1 MPEALARTYA
11 RFVAGLDY
19 PQLPAP
25 AVDKLK
31 ASLLHAAFVSLI
43 GAQTAHGKAA
53 IELVKEEEASPGGA
67 TVLADGAR
75 ATRSGAAFANSKLMH
90 ATNQTDS
97 YRMLIHPGPCIIPA
111 ALATAELSAA
121 SGRELLTAIAAGYEV
136 EARIA
141 GDFIPATQ
149 ARGFRCSPVYGTLG
163 AAVTT
168 ARLLR
173 LNEDQTVTALA
184 LACTFAGG
192 TTEGPRV
199 SGREMLYHEPNATRS
214 GIMAALLARENLR
227 GSETCLEG
235 DAGFYNAF
243 VGNNRG
249 ELPYTFPFNPPG
261 DGGPGETSLAA
272 TVEGLG
278 RRWELMH
285 VTPKIYPTA
294 GYNCPVIEL
303 TSRMRSACDIAP
315 EDVASIT
322 VEMNW
327 LETTYP
333 SPAFPN
339 TDRRMPGVGSTHYF
353 TAYTWTHGSYPPLR
367 QRLDP
372 GLGAAFN
379 PEAGRAAFNPEAGR
393 AAFNPEAG
401 RAAFNPEAGRA
412 AFNPDAGLDRRVMEL
427 QERVEVIGQ
436 RTRGSFAPRI
446 TVRTRSGDEFA
457 DEFSGD
463 ELKWDFA
470 TEAARISQVF
480 PQMDWPIA
488 KLEGLVTAVA
498 AIDSAPDVTALLS
511 CCVPGRPAGSE
522 NA

>member
-19 PQLPAP
+19 SQLSAA

-31 ASLLHAAFVSLI
+31 ASLLHATFVSLV

-53 IELVKEEEASPGGA
+53 IELVKEEEANPNGA

-111 ALATAELSAA
+111 ALATAELTGAN
-121 SGRELLTAIAAGYEV
+121 GQQLLTAMAAGYEV

-168 ARLLR
+168 AKLLG
-173 LNEDQTVTALA
+173 LDEDQIVTALA
-184 LACTFAGG
+184 LACTFAAG

-249 ELPYTFPFNPPG
+249 ELSYTFSVNPPQDPDG
-261 DGGPGETSLAA
+261 EWGGPSTTDLAA

-278 RRWELMH
+278 DRWELMH

-303 TSRMRSACDIAP
+303 TTRMRAAHDIAP
-315 EDVASIT
+315 EDVEHIT
-322 VEMNW
+322 VELNW

-339 TDRRMPGVGSTHYF
+339 SDRRMPGVGSTHYF

-372 GLGAAFN
+372 GIDSADF
-379 PEAGRAAFNPEAGR
+379 
-393 AAFNPEAG
+393 
-401 RAAFNPEAGRA
+401 
-412 AFNPDAGLDRRVMEL
+412 DRQVMAL
-427 QERVEVIGQ
+427 QERVEVVGQ

-446 TVRTRSGDEFA
+446 TVRTRSGGEYSDEFN
-457 DEFSGD
+457 GD

-470 TEAARISQVF
+470 TETVRIGELF
-480 PQMDWPIA
+480 PQMDWPAA
-488 KLEGLVTAVA
+488 KLDGLAAAVSGIGNAPGVAGLVA
-498 AIDSAPDVTALLS
+498 
-511 CCVPGRPAGSE
+511 CCVPG
-522 NA
+522 

>member
-19 PQLPAP
+19 AQLPAD

-31 ASLLHAAFVSLI
+31 ASLLHATFVSLI
-43 GAQTAHGKAA
+43 GAQTAHGRAA
-53 IELVKEEEASPGGA
+53 IELVREEEASPNGA
-67 TVLADGAR
+67 TVLAASSPLGRVR

-111 ALATAELSAA
+111 ALATAEM
-121 SGRELLTAIAAGYEV
+121 SGATGQQVLTAMAAGYEV

-168 ARLLR
+168 AKLLG
-173 LNEDQTVTALA
+173 LDEDQMVTALA
-184 LACTFAGG
+184 LACTFTGG

-249 ELPYTFPFNPPG
+249 ELPYTFSANPPG
-261 DGGPGETSLAA
+261 DGGPGTTDLAA

-278 RRWELMH
+278 DRWELMH

-303 TSRMRSACDIAP
+303 TTLMRANHAIAP
-315 EDVASIT
+315 EDVESIT

-353 TAYTWTHGSYPPLR
+353 TAYTWVHGSYPPLR

-372 GLGAAFN
+372 GIDSADF
-379 PEAGRAAFNPEAGR
+379 
-393 AAFNPEAG
+393 
-401 RAAFNPEAGRA
+401 
-412 AFNPDAGLDRRVMEL
+412 DRQVMEL
-427 QERVEVIGQ
+427 QERVEVVGQ
-436 RTRGSFAPRI
+436 RKRGSFAPRI
-446 TVRTRSGDEFA
+446 TVRTRSGGEFA
-457 DEFSGD
+457 DEFTGD
-463 ELKWDFA
+463 ELKLDFA
-470 TEAARISQVF
+470 TETDQVARLF
-480 PQMDWPIA
+480 PQMDWPRS
-488 KLEGLVTAVA
+488 KLDGLVSAVS
-498 AIDSAPDVTALLS
+498 AIDSAPDVGALIAA
-511 CCVPGRPAGSE
+511 CVPD
-522 NA
+522 

>member
-11 RFVAGLDY
+11 RFVTNLEY
-19 PQLPAP
+19 RQLPME

-31 ASLLHAAFVSLI
+31 ASLLHASFVSLI
-43 GAQTAHGKAA
+43 GARTAHGKAA
-53 IELVKEEEASPGGA
+53 IELVKEEEPNANGA

-111 ALATAELSAA
+111 ALATAEI
-121 SGRELLTAIAAGYEV
+121 SGATGQQLLTAMAAGYEV

-163 AAVTT
+163 AAITT
-168 ARLLR
+168 AKLLG
-173 LNEDQTVTALA
+173 LDEDQTVTALA

-249 ELPYTFPFNPPG
+249 ELAYTFSFNHPE
-261 DGGPGETSLAA
+261 DGGPGTTELAK

-278 RRWELMH
+278 DRWELLH

-303 TSRMRSACDIAP
+303 ATRMRNGNAVLPDDI
-315 EDVASIT
+315 ESIS

-353 TAYTWTHGSYPPLR
+353 TAYTWVHGSYPPLR

-372 GLGAAFN
+372 GIDSADF
-379 PEAGRAAFNPEAGR
+379 
-393 AAFNPEAG
+393 
-401 RAAFNPEAGRA
+401 
-412 AFNPDAGLDRRVMEL
+412 DRQVMAL
-427 QERVEVIGQ
+427 QERVEVVGQ

-446 TVRTRSGDEFA
+446 TVRTRSGEEIA
-457 DEFSGD
+457 DEFTGD

-470 TEAARISQVF
+470 TTSARLRELF
-480 PQMDWPIA
+480 PQMDWPAA
-488 KLEGLVTAVA
+488 KLDGLAAAVSG
-498 AIDSAPDVTALLS
+498 IDSAADVAGLVG
-511 CCVPGRPAGSE
+511 CCVPG
-522 NA
+522 

>member
-19 PQLPAP
+19 SQLPAGV
-25 AVDKLK
+25 VDKLK
-31 ASLLHAAFVSLI
+31 ASLLHATFVSLI
-43 GAQTAHGKAA
+43 GARTAHGKAA
-53 IELVKEEEASPGGA
+53 IELVKEEESSANGA

-111 ALATAELSAA
+111 ALASAELSCA
-121 SGRELLTAIAAGYEV
+121 SGQQLLTAMAAGYEV

-141 GDFIPATQ
+141 GDFIPSTQ

-163 AAVTT
+163 AAVAT
-168 ARLLR
+168 AKLLG
-173 LNEDQTVTALA
+173 LDEDQVVTALA

-249 ELPYTFPFNPPG
+249 ELPYTFSSNPPG
-261 DGGPGETSLAA
+261 DGGPGTTDLAA
-272 TVEGLG
+272 TVEWLG
-278 RRWELMH
+278 ERWELMH

-303 TSRMRSACDIAP
+303 TTRMRAAHDIPP
-315 EDVASIT
+315 ESIESIT

-353 TAYTWTHGSYPPLR
+353 TAYTWAHGSYPPLR

-372 GLGAAFN
+372 GIDSADF
-379 PEAGRAAFNPEAGR
+379 
-393 AAFNPEAG
+393 
-401 RAAFNPEAGRA
+401 
-412 AFNPDAGLDRRVMEL
+412 DRQVMDL
-427 QERVEVIGQ
+427 QERVTVDGQ

-446 TVRTRSGDEFA
+446 TVRTRSGDEVS
-457 DEFSGD
+457 DEFTGD

-470 TEAARISQVF
+470 TTSNRLSQLF
-480 PQMDWPIA
+480 PDMEWPTD
-488 KLEGLVTAVA
+488 KLSGLASAVSG
-498 AIDSAPDVTALLS
+498 IDSAPDASGLIT
-511 CCVPGRPAGSE
+511 CCVPG
-522 NA
+522 

>member
-1 MPEALARTYA
+1 MAEALARTYA
-11 RFVAGLDY
+11 RFVAGLEY
-19 PQLPAP
+19 SQLPTP
-25 AVDKLK
+25 TVDKLK
-31 ASLLHAAFVSLI
+31 ASLLHATFVSLV
-43 GAQTAHGKAA
+43 GAQTAHGKSA
-53 IELVKEEEASPGGA
+53 IELVKEEESSTNGA
-67 TVLADGAR
+67 TLLADGAR

-111 ALATAELSAA
+111 ALATAEM
-121 SGRELLTAIAAGYEV
+121 SGANGHRLLTAMAAGYEV

-141 GDFIPATQ
+141 GDFIPTTQ

-168 ARLLR
+168 AKLLG
-173 LNEDQTVTALA
+173 LDEDQTVTALA

-235 DAGFYNAF
+235 DAGFYNGF

-249 ELPYTFPFNPPG
+249 ELSYTFSFNPPG
-261 DGGPGETSLAA
+261 DGGPGTTDLAQ

-278 RRWELMH
+278 DRWELLH

-303 TSRMRSACDIAP
+303 TARMRAAHDIAP
-315 EDVASIT
+315 EEVERIT

-353 TAYTWTHGSYPPLR
+353 TAYTWTYGSYPPLR

-372 GLGAAFN
+372 GIDSADF
-379 PEAGRAAFNPEAGR
+379 
-393 AAFNPEAG
+393 
-401 RAAFNPEAGRA
+401 
-412 AFNPDAGLDRRVMEL
+412 DRQVMEL
-427 QERVEVIGQ
+427 QERVEVVGQ

-446 TVRTRSGDEFA
+446 TVRTRSGDEFS
-457 DEFSGD
+457 DEFNGD
-463 ELKWDFA
+463 ELKWDLQ
-470 TEAARISQVF
+470 TEVVRLSQLF
-480 PQMDWPIA
+480 PLMDWPA
-488 KLEGLVTAVA
+488 KKLEGLVTAVSS
-498 AIDSAPDVTALLS
+498 IDSVADVSDLID
-511 CCVPGRPAGSE
+511 CCVPD
-522 NA
+522 

>member
-1 MPEALARTYA
+1 M
-11 RFVAGLDY
+11 
-19 PQLPAP
+19 
-25 AVDKLK
+25 
-31 ASLLHAAFVSLI
+31 
-43 GAQTAHGKAA
+43 
-53 IELVKEEEASPGGA
+53 
-67 TVLADGAR
+67 
-75 ATRSGAAFANSKLMH
+75 
-90 ATNQTDS
+90 
-97 YRMLIHPGPCIIPA
+97 
-111 ALATAELSAA
+111 
-121 SGRELLTAIAAGYEV
+121 AAGYEV

-163 AAVTT
+163 AAVAT
-168 ARLLR
+168 AKLLG
-173 LNEDQTVTALA
+173 LDEDQTVTALA

-214 GIMAALLARENLR
+214 GIMAALLSRENLR

-249 ELPYTFPFNPPG
+249 ELAYTFSVNPPSAPDG
-261 DGGPGETSLAA
+261 EWGGPGTTDLAA
-272 TVEGLG
+272 TVAELG
-278 RRWELMH
+278 SRWELMH

-303 TSRMRSACDIAP
+303 TTRMRAAHNIAP
-315 EDVASIT
+315 EDVERIT

-353 TAYTWTHGSYPPLR
+353 TAYTWSHGSYPPLR

-372 GLGAAFN
+372 GIDSADF
-379 PEAGRAAFNPEAGR
+379 
-393 AAFNPEAG
+393 
-401 RAAFNPEAGRA
+401 
-412 AFNPDAGLDRRVMEL
+412 DRQVMEL
-427 QERVEVIGQ
+427 QERIEVVGQ
-436 RTRGSFAPRI
+436 RRRGSFAPRI
-446 TVRTRSGDEFA
+446 TVRTRAGEEYSDEFT
-457 DEFSGD
+457 GD

-470 TEAARISQVF
+470 TTRARLEALF
-480 PQMDWPIA
+480 PQMDWPAA
-488 KLEGLVTAVA
+488 KLEGMAAAVA
-498 AIDSAPDVTALLS
+498 GMERAPDMSALVA
-511 CCVPGRPAGSE
+511 CCVPG
-522 NA
+522 

>member
-1 MPEALARTYA
+1 MAEALARTYA
-11 RFVAGLDY
+11 RFVAELEY
-19 PQLPAP
+19 PHLPAP
-25 AVDKLK
+25 VVDKLK
-31 ASLLHAAFVSLI
+31 ASLLHAMFVSLI
-43 GAQTAHGKAA
+43 GARTPHGKAS
-53 IELVKEEEASPGGA
+53 IELVKEEEPSEGGA
-67 TVLADGAR
+67 TILADGAR

-111 ALATAELSAA
+111 ALATAELKGA
-121 SGRELLTAIAAGYEV
+121 SGQQLLTAMAAGYEV

-141 GDFIPATQ
+141 GDFIPSTQ

-168 ARLLR
+168 AKLLG
-173 LNEDQTVTALA
+173 LDEDQTVTALA

-199 SGREMLYHEPNATRS
+199 SGREMLYHEPNATRN
-214 GIMAALLARENLR
+214 GIMAALLARENLS

-235 DAGFYNAF
+235 EAGFYNAF

-249 ELPYTFPFNPPG
+249 ELSYTFSTSPPG
-261 DGGPGETSLAA
+261 DGGPGRTDMEET
-272 TVEGLG
+272 VKGLG
-278 RRWELMH
+278 DRWELMH

-303 TSRMRSACDIAP
+303 ATQMRAAHGIVP
-315 EDVASIT
+315 EEVEGIT

-353 TAYTWTHGSYPPLR
+353 TAYTWVHSSYPPLR
-367 QRLDP
+367 QRIDP
-372 GLGAAFN
+372 GIDSA
-379 PEAGRAAFNPEAGR
+379 
-393 AAFNPEAG
+393 
-401 RAAFNPEAGRA
+401 
-412 AFNPDAGLDRRVMEL
+412 DLDRRVMDM
-427 QERVEVIGQ
+427 QARVEVVGQ

-446 TVRTRSGDEFA
+446 TVRSRSGESYSAEFT
-457 DEFSGD
+457 GD
-463 ELKWDFA
+463 ELKWDFP
-470 TEAARISQVF
+470 TTSSRLRELF
-480 PQMDWPIA
+480 PQMEWPA
-488 KLEGLVTAVA
+488 SKLEALVGTVSALEGAQDVSGLVE
-498 AIDSAPDVTALLS
+498 
-511 CCVPGRPAGSE
+511 CCVPD
-522 NA
+522 

>member
-1 MPEALARTYA
+1 MAEALARTYA
-11 RFVAGLDY
+11 RFVAGLEY
-19 PQLPAP
+19 SQLPAP
-25 AVDKLK
+25 AIDKLK
-31 ASLLHAAFVSLI
+31 ASLLHATFVSLI

-53 IELVKEEEASPGGA
+53 IELITQEEASPRGA

-75 ATRSGAAFANSKLMH
+75 ATRGGAAFANSKLMH

-97 YRMLIHPGPCIIPA
+97 YRMLIHPGPCIIAA
-111 ALATAELSAA
+111 ALATAEISSA
-121 SGRELLTAIAAGYEV
+121 SGADLLTAMAAGYEV

-163 AAVTT
+163 AAVAT
-168 ARLLR
+168 AKLLG
-173 LNEDQTVTALA
+173 LDEDQTVTALA

-249 ELPYTFPFNPPG
+249 ELSYTFSANPPG
-261 DGGPGETSLAA
+261 DCGPGITDLAA

-278 RRWELMH
+278 DRWELMH
-285 VTPKIYPTA
+285 ITPKIYPTA

-303 TSRMRSACDIAP
+303 ATRMRAAHDIAP
-315 EDVASIT
+315 EDVEHIA

-353 TAYTWTHGSYPPLR
+353 TAYTWVHGSYPPLR

-372 GLGAAFN
+372 GIDSADF
-379 PEAGRAAFNPEAGR
+379 
-393 AAFNPEAG
+393 
-401 RAAFNPEAGRA
+401 
-412 AFNPDAGLDRRVMEL
+412 DREVMDL
-427 QERVEVIGQ
+427 QERVEVVGE
-436 RTRGSFAPRI
+436 RTRGSFAPKI
-446 TVRTRSGDEFA
+446 TIRTRSGEEVSDEFT
-457 DEFSGD
+457 GD
-463 ELKWDFA
+463 ELKWDFS
-470 TEAARISQVF
+470 TEADRVSELF
-480 PQMDWPIA
+480 PQMDWPAA
-488 KLEGLVTAVA
+488 KLDGLVAAVSG
-498 AIDSAPDVTALLS
+498 IESATDVSEMIA
-511 CCVPGRPAGSE
+511 CCVPE
-522 NA
+522 

>member
-11 RFVAGLDY
+11 RFVSGLEY
-19 PQLPAP
+19 SQLPATV
-25 AVDKLK
+25 VDKLK
-31 ASLLHAAFVSLI
+31 ASLLHATFVSLI
-43 GAQTAHGKAA
+43 GAKTAHGKAA
-53 IELVKEEEASPGGA
+53 IELVREEEASARGA
-67 TVLADGAR
+67 TVLSDGAR

-111 ALATAELSAA
+111 ALASAELGGA
-121 SGRELLTAIAAGYEV
+121 SGADLLTAMAAGYEV
-136 EARIA
+136 ESRIA
-141 GDFIPATQ
+141 GDFIPSTQ

-163 AAVTT
+163 AAVAT
-168 ARLLR
+168 AKLLG
-173 LNEDQTVTALA
+173 LDEDQTVTALA

-214 GIMAALLARENLR
+214 GIMSALLARENLR

-235 DAGFYNAF
+235 EAGFYNAF

-249 ELPYTFPFNPPG
+249 ELQYTFSFNPPG
-261 DGGPGETSLAA
+261 DGGPGSTDLAA

-278 RRWELMH
+278 DRWELMH

-303 TSRMRSACDIAP
+303 ATRMRAAHDVPPESVESIA
-315 EDVASIT
+315 

-353 TAYTWTHGSYPPLR
+353 AAYTWVHGSYPPLR

-372 GLGAAFN
+372 GIDSG
-379 PEAGRAAFNPEAGR
+379 
-393 AAFNPEAG
+393 
-401 RAAFNPEAGRA
+401 
-412 AFNPDAGLDRRVMEL
+412 DLDLRVMEL
-427 QERVEVIGQ
+427 QERVEVTGQ

-446 TVRTRSGDEFA
+446 TVRTRSGDELC
-457 DEFSGD
+457 DEFTGN

-470 TEAARISQVF
+470 TTSSRIGELF
-480 PQMDWPIA
+480 PAMEWPKGKLDGLIA
-488 KLEGLVTAVA
+488 TVA
-498 AIDSAPDVTALLS
+498 GMENAPDVSELVA
-511 CCVPGRPAGSE
+511 CCLPG
-522 NA
+522 

>member
-1 MPEALARTYA
+1 MPDTLARTYA

-19 PQLPAP
+19 TQLPAGV
-25 AVDKLK
+25 VDKLK
-31 ASLLHAAFVSLI
+31 ASLLHATFVALI

-53 IELVKEEEASPGGA
+53 IQLVKDEEANPNGA

-75 ATRSGAAFANSKLMH
+75 ATRGGAAFANSKLMH

-111 ALATAELSAA
+111 ALATAEFSGA
-121 SGRELLTAIAAGYEV
+121 SGELLLTAMAAGYEV

-168 ARLLR
+168 AKLLG
-173 LNEDQTVTALA
+173 LDEDQTVTALA

-227 GSETCLEG
+227 CSETCLEG

-249 ELPYTFPFNPPG
+249 ELPYTFSSNPPG
-261 DGGPGETSLAA
+261 DGGPGTTDLAA
-272 TVEGLG
+272 TVAGLG
-278 RRWELMH
+278 DRWELMH

-303 TSRMRSACDIAP
+303 TTRLRASHDIAP
-315 EDVASIT
+315 ENIESIN

-353 TAYTWTHGSYPPLR
+353 TAYTWVHGGYPPLR

-372 GLGAAFN
+372 GIDSADF
-379 PEAGRAAFNPEAGR
+379 
-393 AAFNPEAG
+393 
-401 RAAFNPEAGRA
+401 
-412 AFNPDAGLDRRVMEL
+412 DRQVMDL
-427 QERVEVIGQ
+427 QERVEVTGQ

-446 TVRTRSGDEFA
+446 TVRTHSGDEVS
-457 DEFSGD
+457 DEFTGD

-470 TEAARISQVF
+470 TTSDRISQLF
-480 PQMDWPIA
+480 PDTDWPVD
-488 KLEGLVTAVA
+488 KLDGLVSA
-498 AIDSAPDVTALLS
+498 ASGIDGALDTSGLIS
-511 CCVPGRPAGSE
+511 CCVPG
-522 NA
+522 

>member
-11 RFVAGLDY
+11 QFVDGLDY
-19 PQLPAP
+19 THLPSSV
-25 AVDKLK
+25 VDKLK
-31 ASLLHAAFVSLI
+31 ASLLHAAFVSLV

-53 IELVKEEEASPGGA
+53 IELVKEEESNANGA
-67 TVLADGAR
+67 TLLSDGAR
-75 ATRSGAAFANSKLMH
+75 ASRSGAAFANSKLMH

-111 ALATAELSAA
+111 ALATAEI
-121 SGRELLTAIAAGYEV
+121 SGANGAELMTALAAGYEV
-136 EARIA
+136 ESRIA

-163 AAVTT
+163 AAITT
-168 ARLLR
+168 AKLLG
-173 LNEDQTVTALA
+173 LNEDQIVTALA

-249 ELPYTFPFNPPG
+249 DLSYTFSANPPG
-261 DGGPGETSLAA
+261 DGGPGTTDLAK

-278 RRWELMH
+278 ERWELLH

-303 TSRMRSACDIAP
+303 TTQMRAAHAIAP
-315 EDVASIT
+315 DEVESIT

-372 GLGAAFN
+372 GIDSADF
-379 PEAGRAAFNPEAGR
+379 
-393 AAFNPEAG
+393 
-401 RAAFNPEAGRA
+401 
-412 AFNPDAGLDRRVMEL
+412 DQQVMSL
-427 QERVEVIGQ
+427 QERVEVVGD

-446 TVRTRSGDEFA
+446 TVRTRSGE
-457 DEFSGD
+457 EFSGEFTGD

-470 TEAARISQVF
+470 TVAARLSPLF
-480 PQMDWPIA
+480 PQMDWPA
-488 KLEGLVTAVA
+488 EKLQALVDA
-498 AIDSAPDVTALLS
+498 ASDVDGAPDVSGLVG
-511 CCVPGRPAGSE
+511 CCVPE
-522 NA
+522 L

>member
-1 MPEALARTYA
+1 MPDALARTYA
-11 RFVAGLDY
+11 RFVAGLEY
-19 PQLPAP
+19 EQLPLE

-31 ASLLHAAFVSLI
+31 ASLLHATFVSLV

-53 IELVKEEEASPGGA
+53 IELVKEEEPNPRGA
-67 TVLADGAR
+67 TVLADGAK

-111 ALATAELSAA
+111 ALASAEISGA
-121 SGRELLTAIAAGYEV
+121 SGQRLLTAMAAGYEV

-168 ARLLR
+168 AKLLE
-173 LNEDQTVTALA
+173 LDEDQTVTALA

-249 ELPYTFPFNPPG
+249 ELSYTFSANPPG
-261 DGGPGETSLAA
+261 DCGPGTTDLAA
-272 TVEGLG
+272 TVGGLG
-278 RRWELMH
+278 DRWELMH
-285 VTPKIYPTA
+285 ITPKIYPTA

-303 TSRMRSACDIAP
+303 ATRMRAAHDIAP
-315 EDVASIT
+315 EDIESIS

-353 TAYTWTHGSYPPLR
+353 TAYTWVHGSYPPLR

-372 GLGAAFN
+372 GIDSA
-379 PEAGRAAFNPEAGR
+379 
-393 AAFNPEAG
+393 
-401 RAAFNPEAGRA
+401 
-412 AFNPDAGLDRRVMEL
+412 DLDQQVMEL
-427 QERVEVIGQ
+427 QERVEVVGQ

-446 TVRTRSGDEFA
+446 TVRTRSGAEIVDEFT
-457 DEFSGD
+457 GD

-470 TEAARISQVF
+470 TETSRIGELF
-480 PQMDWPIA
+480 TPMDWPSE
-488 KLEGLVTAVA
+488 KLQGLVAAVSDIDGA
-498 AIDSAPDVTALLS
+498 ADIGRLVS
-511 CCVPGRPAGSE
+511 CCVPA
-522 NA
+522 